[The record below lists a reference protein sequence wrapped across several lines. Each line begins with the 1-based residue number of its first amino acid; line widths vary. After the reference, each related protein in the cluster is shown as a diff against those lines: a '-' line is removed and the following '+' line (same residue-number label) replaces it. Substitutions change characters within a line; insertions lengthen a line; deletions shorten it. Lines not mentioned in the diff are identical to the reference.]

1 MFINSFSLKNLMRK
15 HQTLEKI
22 IASSGLT
29 SAASIGVKIVHNY
42 AGRIGNHDIDY
53 AIRFAENFG
62 IYVGGATFL
71 ISLAYVAY
79 KKLTPYLTKLTK
91 WDD

>member
-1 MFINSFSLKNLMRK
+1 MGK
-15 HQTLEKI
+15 HQALEKI

-29 SAASIGVKIVHNY
+29 SAASIGIRIVHNH
-42 AGRIGNHDIDY
+42 AGRIGNHDIDH

-62 IYVGGATFL
+62 IYVGGATFIL
-71 ISLAYVAY
+71 SLAYVAY
-79 KKLTPYLTKLTK
+79 KKLTPYLTNLTK